1 MEKNIYFQDKE
12 SLKTK
17 INELID
23 KNLTFKVSEL
33 KITILKIPNANVF
46 YKDKNGEYKD
56 KDITSEYND
65 ITEIAKHL
73 YEIEEVK
80 NLITEECEILGILKK
95 NTYNT
100 TAK

>member
-1 MEKNIYFQDKE
+1 MKYNIYSQNKE
-12 SLKTK
+12 SLKAK
-17 INELID
+17 VNELID
-23 KNLTFKVSEL
+23 RNISFEVSEL

-46 YKDKNGEYKD
+46 YKDKNGKYKD
-56 KDITSEYND
+56 KDIRSEYND
-65 ITEIAKHL
+65 IVEIAKHL

-80 NLITEECEILGILKK
+80 DLIAEECEILGIIKK